1 MSEQPAASPSLATVV
16 SKYRESKAGCLQ
28 ASLAG
33 INDFLSP
40 VDFDG
45 IFVPIEKSEFDD
57 DPAIAFR
64 RMSYLLIAKARL
76 HVFAALRANKDGN
89 IHSLAVQM
97 RPALE
102 CAGQVVSMFKDLFG
116 KEPGAENRISRYVNA
131 DYYQTVIRLSRG
143 QIDHN
148 EILKQI
154 NAAIPVGTGLVR
166 KIRSLGES
174 EKVKD
179 LEFGENWYGHLSDCF
194 FHGDLPGLKN
204 HSFFGG
210 VGSCNTMY
218 DEYGF
223 AALLDYMAHQVMV
236 MVMYAAICPDDGVD
250 DYRRFEK
257 AAKLLEQKKAVSEG
271 FRRKL
276 MSMAGQR
283 GSGAADSGAVR

>member
-1 MSEQPAASPSLATVV
+1 MLDNPSASASLAKVV
-16 SKYRESKAGCLQ
+16 SKYRENMAGCLQ
-28 ASLAG
+28 ASLTG

-45 IFVPIEKSEFDD
+45 IFVLIDEAEFDD

-64 RMSYLLIAKARL
+64 KMSYLLIAKARL
-76 HVFAALRANKDGN
+76 HVFAALRANKVSN
-89 IHSLAVQM
+89 IHSLAAQM

-102 CAGQVVSMFKDLFG
+102 CAGQVVSLFKDLFG

-148 EILKQI
+148 AILNQI
-154 NAAIPVGTGLVR
+154 NAALPMRTEPVR
-166 KIRSLGES
+166 KIRSFKEL

-179 LEFGENWYGHLSDCF
+179 LEFGDNWYRHLSGCF
-194 FHGDLPGLKN
+194 FHSDLPALKN
-204 HSFFGG
+204 HSCFGG

-223 AALLDYMAHQVMV
+223 AALMDYLAHPVMV
-236 MVMYAAICPDDGVD
+236 MVMYAAVRPDDGLKED
-250 DYRRFEK
+250 KRFEK
-257 AAKLLEQKKAVSEG
+257 AAELLGKKKAVSEA

-276 MSMAGQR
+276 MSMAGQSD
-283 GSGAADSGAVR
+283 SGAAGSGAVR

>member
-1 MSEQPAASPSLATVV
+1 M
-16 SKYRESKAGCLQ
+16 AGCLR

-33 INDFLSP
+33 INNFLSP

-45 IFVPIEKSEFDD
+45 IFLPIEKAEFDG

-76 HVFAALRANKDGN
+76 HVFAALRANKEGN
-89 IHSLAVQM
+89 IHSVAVQM

-154 NAAIPVGTGLVR
+154 NTAIPMGTGPVR
-166 KIRSLGES
+166 KTRSLGES

-179 LEFGENWYGHLSDCF
+179 LEFGENWCGHLSDCF
-194 FHGDLPGLKN
+194 FHGDLPELKN
-204 HSFFGG
+204 HSLFGG
-210 VGSCNTMY
+210 VGSCNTMN

-223 AALLDYMAHQVMV
+223 AALLDYMAHQAMV

-250 DYRRFEK
+250 DDRRFEK

-283 GSGAADSGAVR
+283 GSGAAGRGAVR